1 MPGVALGYN
10 SKAALRIRSR
20 INKLDVWSANAEPFW
35 ILGKH
40 HQLWLES
47 ESIAEELKHL
57 ADESLTGKAGFD
69 TLDLVSMLSG
79 GSLNVNGFFY
89 GLDNLLAMAL
99 GYERI
104 RSTASYE
111 SPSFDKAFN
120 NTVKTGT
127 TTTGCT
133 ATRIIAST
141 SVFAAGD
148 VGSYIRLENNGASC
162 NTLDQVRR
170 ITNYVSGTTVD
181 VSPAL
186 DTGGGS
192 GWYSYGAVPGTGI
205 SFRVARVF
213 THTFEVS
220 RNLHAEPFTD
230 LGIGASNWATAENT
244 ANRWIARE
252 ATLSIWKN
260 IAYWTFLPVM
270 IKTLTLKLDANGLK
284 VAAEFASRAFNNG
297 NEDGQNHTLWG
308 FCPIPAFVKERALF
322 GDFSFSLDQFSTS
335 AWPET
340 KIPISSFEITIDNS
354 LETDTITVGNI
365 VRDEP
370 VRGGFR
376 KITGS
381 IALPRYKDQYLE
393 DYCRYQTDLMGA
405 LKATGGLNLV
415 DSGGTV
421 NHELRL
427 FLRRLRLTKADT
439 PVSGPAPLAQ
449 KYNFQC
455 LQPESG
461 NSFNMPTPSTGME
474 NGEIIIQT
482 VNQNPYNAFMNQCQE

>member
-1 MPGVALGYN
+1 M
-10 SKAALRIRSR
+10 
-20 INKLDVWSANAEPFW
+20 
-35 ILGKH
+35 
-40 HQLWLES
+40 
-47 ESIAEELKHL
+47 
-57 ADESLTGKAGFD
+57 TGKAGLD

-89 GLDNLLAMAL
+89 GLDQLLAMAL

-104 RSTASYE
+104 RTNAAYE

-127 TTTGCT
+127 TASGCT
-133 ATRIIAST
+133 ATRIVANA

-148 VGSYIRLENNGASC
+148 VGSYIRLEANSVMVGSFH
-162 NTLDQVRR
+162 DQVRR
-170 ITNYVSGTTVD
+170 ITNYVNSTTVD
-181 VSPAL
+181 ISPAL

-192 GWYSYGAVPGTGI
+192 GWYSYGIVPSAGVN
-205 SFRVARVF
+205 FRVARVF
-213 THTFEVS
+213 THTFEVA
-220 RNLHAEPFTD
+220 RNLHAEPFTE
-230 LGIGASNWATAENT
+230 LGIGDSYWANAENT

-252 ATLSIWKN
+252 AVLSIWKN

-270 IKTLTLKLDANGLK
+270 LKTLALKLDANGLK
-284 VAAEFASRAFNNG
+284 VAAEFAARAFNNG

-308 FCPIPAFVKERALF
+308 FCPLPAFVKERALF
-322 GDFSFSLDQFSTS
+322 GDFSFSLDPFSTS

-340 KIPISSFEITIDNS
+340 KLPITAFDLQIDNALDS
-354 LETDTITVGNI
+354 DLITVGNV

-376 KITGS
+376 KIGGS
-381 IALPRYKDQYLE
+381 IALPRYKDQALE
-393 DYCRYQTDLMGA
+393 DYCRNQTELMGA
-405 LKATGGLNLV
+405 LKATGGINLV

-421 NHELRL
+421 NHELRV
-427 FLRRLRLTKADT
+427 FLRRLKLTKQDT

-449 KYNFQC
+449 KYTFHC
-455 LQPESG
+455 LQPTTG
-461 NSFNMPTPSTGME
+461 NSFNMPTPSTGIE
-474 NGEIIIQT
+474 NGELIIQT